1 VLEFGRR
8 TLIMGIINMAPD
20 SFSGD
25 GLAGDAGAAE
35 ALGYEMQAGGA
46 DLLDV
51 GGRSTRPGAPVVEVA
66 EELRRTIPAVR
77 RLAGVG
83 LPVSVDTTSA
93 RVAAAALD
101 AGAVMINDVSGL
113 RQDPEVSR
121 LAATGVPVV
130 IMDWDDRRGVADV
143 VAATVTFLRER
154 IAFGV
159 TAGIAETQILVD
171 PGYGFGL
178 AVEQN
183 LAILRRLREFTALGR
198 PILIGTS
205 RKGSIGR
212 VLNLPVHERLE
223 GTAATVTAAI
233 MNGADVVRAHD
244 VKAIARVARMTDAI
258 TRGLPHERP
267 DPAARHGLL
276 CAPRVEPG
284 GAGGRA
290 GLRGRRRCR
299 SRHSPGRSY

>member
-1 VLEFGRR
+1 MTPPPIRCGRFVLEFGRR
-8 TLIMGIINMAPD
+8 TLVMGIINMAPD

-35 ALGYEMQAGGA
+35 ALAREMRAGGA

-51 GGRSTRPGAPVVEVA
+51 GGRSTRPGAPAVEVA
-66 EELRRTIPAVR
+66 EELRRSIPAVR
-77 RLAGVG
+77 RVVGVG
-83 LPVSVDTTSA
+83 LPVSIDTMSS
-93 RVAAAALD
+93 RVADAALD
-101 AGAVMINDVSGL
+101 AGAVMVNDVSGL
-113 RQDPEVSR
+113 RRDPEVSR
-121 LAATGVPVV
+121 LVARAGVPVV

-143 VAATVTFLRER
+143 VGATVAFLRER
-154 IAFGV
+154 MAFGIA
-159 TAGIAETQILVD
+159 AGIAETQILVD

-183 LAILRRLREFTALGR
+183 LVILRRLRELTALGR

-223 GTAATVTAAI
+223 GTAATVAAAI

-244 VKAIARVARMTDAI
+244 VKAIVRVARMTDAI
-258 TRGLPHERP
+258 ARGLPAGQHAGE
-267 DPAARHGLL
+267 PA
-276 CAPRVEPG
+276 
-284 GAGGRA
+284 
-290 GLRGRRRCR
+290 
-299 SRHSPGRSY
+299 S